1 MIDECIGEQMEGEGA
16 GQGVGDGGWTR
27 WTIVDR
33 TCTRSELR
41 KASVTWFIVTERI
54 CLPDYYLQS
63 SNSIV
68 DIIVPKLLIEFGTRP
83 KITNGFW
90 GFVPNFLIDFG
101 TRPKFTNGFW
111 DYSPKFTN

>member
-16 GQGVGDGGWTR
+16 GQGVGDGSWTR

-41 KASVTWFIVTERI
+41 KASVICFIDTERI
-54 CLPDYYLQS
+54 CLLDYCLQS

-68 DIIVPKLLIEFGTRP
+68 DIIVPKLLMDFGTRP
-83 KITNGFW
+83 KITN
-90 GFVPNFLIDFG
+90 
-101 TRPKFTNGFW
+101 RFW
-111 DYSPKFTN
+111 DFYPQNMLVIGTFLT

>member
-27 WTIVDR
+27 WTIGER

-41 KASVTWFIVTERI
+41 KASVTWFIVIERI
-54 CLPDYYLQS
+54 CLLDYCLQN

-68 DIIVPKLLIEFGTRP
+68 DIIVPNLLIDFGTRP
-83 KITNGFW
+83 KITNRFW
-90 GFVPNFLIDFG
+90 DF
-101 TRPKFTNGFW
+101 RPKITN
-111 DYSPKFTN
+111 